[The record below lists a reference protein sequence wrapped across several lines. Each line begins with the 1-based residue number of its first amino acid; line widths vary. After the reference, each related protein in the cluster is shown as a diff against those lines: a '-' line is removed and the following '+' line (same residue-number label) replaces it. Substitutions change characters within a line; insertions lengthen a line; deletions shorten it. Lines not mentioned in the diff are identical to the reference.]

1 MNEKLSCSRLQ
12 EELCAFMKR
21 NAINFPGNDAL
32 LQEITQRVLSAMQPS
47 EHEKMKRFLLLFSSR
62 VNTFR

>member
-1 MNEKLSCSRLQ
+1 MKEKLSCSSLQ

-21 NAINFPGNDAL
+21 NAIKFPGNDAL

-47 EHEKMKRFLLLFSSR
+47 EHEKMKRFLLLFSSS